1 MRSLILTPI
10 LLAAL
15 PVQAA
20 DYACGVTLLCKG
32 ETARMSCVELSG
44 PAAIMLTIPETG
56 EGRIAA
62 NGAEAPLSIDRRDA
76 ASLSLSYRN
85 TPDSALTLLRL
96 VPATGRMQSAQL
108 AEDGPELAEFTC
120 KEAG

>member
-1 MRSLILTPI
+1 MRAFALSPM

-20 DYACGVTLLCKG
+20 DYACHLTLLCKG
-32 ETARMSCVELSG
+32 AAARMSCVALSG
-44 PAAIMLTIPETG
+44 PAAIMLTIPEAG

-62 NGAEAPLSIDRRDA
+62 NGAKAPLRIDRRTAD
-76 ASLSLSYRN
+76 SLSMSYRN
-85 TPDSALTLLRL
+85 TPDANVTLLRL

>member
-1 MRSLILTPI
+1 MRAFVLSPM

-20 DYACGVTLLCKG
+20 NYDCRLTLLCKG
-32 ETARMSCVELSG
+32 EASRMSCITLSG
-44 PAAIMLTIPETG
+44 PAPVTLTIPETG

-62 NGAEAPLSIDRRDA
+62 SGAEAALSIDRRDA
-76 ASLSLSYRN
+76 DSLSMSYRN
-85 TPDSALTLLRL
+85 TPGAARTLLRL
-96 VPATGRMQSAQL
+96 VPETGRMQSAQL